1 MQSIVKYLHL
11 LSDINFKTLV
21 HKTFDEADFID
32 AYGELG
38 KKMFNIVKNTKS
50 GLISIYKISD
60 NPGIEK
66 GKVYSGITTGFGEG
80 IALFIDSEDCWFHT
94 SVIKDIDWD
103 KSEFK
108 TVNSTYHF
116 DFEELDDSSINLFDY
131 INNDSK
137 SNI

>member
-21 HKTFDEADFID
+21 HKALDEEDFID
-32 AYGELG
+32 AYGDLG

-50 GLISIYKISD
+50 GLISIYKTSD

-66 GKVYSGITTGFGEG
+66 GKTYYGITTGFGEG
-80 IALFIDSEDCWFHT
+80 IALFIDSKDYWFHT
-94 SVIKDIDWD
+94 SVIKEIDWD

-108 TVNSTYHF
+108 TMNSTYHF
-116 DFEELDDSSINLFDY
+116 DFEELDDSSINLSDY

>member
-21 HKTFDEADFID
+21 HKAYSEQDFID
-32 AYGELG
+32 TYGELG

-50 GLISIYKISD
+50 GLISIYKTSD

-66 GKVYSGITTGFGEG
+66 GKIYSGITTGFGEG
-80 IALFIDSEDCWFHT
+80 IALFIDSKDSWFHT
-94 SVIKDIDWD
+94 SVIKEIDWD

-116 DFEELDDSSINLFDY
+116 DFEELDDSSINLSDY

-137 SNI
+137 SNK